1 MKQHIHLGAIV
12 AREGRILLLRPKPS
26 AAWELPG
33 GPLPLDA
40 DDTDAEMDA
49 ILTRLGVNAPAIED
63 DFVDTVYMPAEDGQV
78 VYNIY
83 AASEWA
89 GEPAVPAGVGSGW
102 FGLTE
107 LDSIEMHVPVRDAVL
122 AAFGLREP
130 ADRTAEILAALSN
143 EPAPSPAASAPEGD
157 GGSARLDAG
166 RDVLRTL
173 SAADPKAEAELRAGM
188 PELADDILE
197 FSMGNVWQHPALD
210 RRTRSLLVVAMLAA
224 QGQLASVK
232 SHVAGALN
240 HGATPDQIVQTLR
253 MVAVYA
259 GFPAAVAAWPL
270 MEEAFAEQGIRRPTG
285 GLQ

>member
-12 AREGRILLLRPKPS
+12 ARDGRILLLRPQPA

-63 DFVDTVYMPAEDGQV
+63 DFVDTVYMPADDGQV

-89 GEPAVPAGVGSGW
+89 GEPVVPAGVGSGW
-102 FGLTE
+102 FGLAE
-107 LDSIEMHVPVRDAVL
+107 LEAIEMHAPVREAVL
-122 AAFGLREP
+122 TAFGLREP
-130 ADRTAEILAALSN
+130 VDRTADIIAALSSGPTLL
-143 EPAPSPAASAPEGD
+143 ESVAERPPSDGSRLAAG
-157 GGSARLDAG
+157 L
-166 RDVLRTL
+166 DVLRTL
-173 SAADPKAEAELRAGM
+173 SAGDPNAEAELRAGT

-197 FSMGNVWQHPALD
+197 FSMGNVWQDPALD
-210 RRTRSLLVVAMLAA
+210 RRTRSLLVVAMLVT
-224 QGQLASVK
+224 QGQLASLK
-232 SHVAGALN
+232 SHVGGALN
-240 HGATPDQIVQTLR
+240 HGATPEQVIQTLR

-270 MEEAFAEQGIRRPTG
+270 MEEAFAEHGIRRPNG
-285 GLQ
+285 GRA